1 MELDAILTHEHTD
14 FDAIASQLGAHKL
27 YPSYVPILPRR
38 VNKNV
43 QDFLALHR
51 DVLPFKRIDELPP
64 NTRFVN
70 VILVE
75 TQTLPSIKGVRRET
89 LRSVRVIDHHEK
101 RADFPPDWHFEGQL
115 TGACTTLLVQKIA
128 ERRIALTP
136 VEATLLLLGIYEDT
150 GALTYAGTTPLDLRA
165 AAWLLEQG
173 ANLDVVRNFL
183 DHPLTESQRR
193 LYRQLLQNIE
203 SFEINGYTVVIA
215 ATAFDEYVDEVS
227 TLSHFIRELHDP
239 AALFVVVKMG
249 DHVQIV
255 ARSTTD
261 DIHVG
266 RIMAQFGGGGHAR
279 AAAAFVDNQSL
290 EDVVERLRTLLPD
303 FVEPAYRVRDI
314 MSRGRIRTIHPNTTI
329 REAHEQMVR
338 WGHEGFPVVDAS
350 GLVVGVLTRRDVDR
364 ALHHHMGKQ
373 PVSAVMHKGPI
384 FVAPDESVER
394 VQRIMTE
401 YNVGQVPVLEN
412 GRIVGIVTRT
422 DLLKLWQRSEEQP
435 YSREEIARR
444 LEEAIPSAILQLVR
458 AIARE
463 ANQMGYSLYFV
474 GGFVR
479 DLLLGQPL
487 KDLDLVVEGD
497 AIRLAHRLAEKYGGR
512 VVAHKRFGTAKWIL
526 REGERPA
533 SSLIGDPT
541 LPPHLDLVTART
553 EFYEE
558 PTALPTVEESNI
570 KLDLHRRDF
579 TINTLAIALDES
591 RYGQLLDFYGGVR
604 DLREKRI
611 RVLHNLSLVE
621 DPTRILRAVR
631 FEQRLGF
638 EIEPRTLELIRDSL
652 ELLGRVSGDRLRHEL
667 ALILQ
672 EERAEQ
678 MLARLHALGALQAID
693 PALTFDDAAAE
704 RMRRLREA
712 GITDFWALLAAWL
725 WSLPWENV
733 ERIATRL
740 SLAGRDIR
748 KLQALWG
755 VKAQAAAL
763 AAAERASQA
772 VHVIEAHTTDE
783 RVLRVAW
790 HLLDEPR
797 VRERLHRYLHEWRH
811 VRPRISGSRLREMGL
826 PPGPHYAQLLAQVRN
841 ALLDG
846 EVQSEAEEA
855 ALLERLARAWQQE
868 HQQPPAS

>member
-1 MELDAILTHEHTD
+1 MELNAILTHEHTD
-14 FDAIASQLGAHKL
+14 FDAVASQLGAHKL

-75 TQTLPSIKGVRRET
+75 TQTLPSIKGLRPDTVR
-89 LRSVRVIDHHEK
+89 LVRVIDHHEK
-101 RADFPPDWHFEGQL
+101 REDLPPDWHFEGQL

-150 GALTYAGTTPLDLRA
+150 GSLTYAGTTSLDLRA

-173 ANLDVVRNFL
+173 ANLDVVRTFL

-203 SFEINGYTVVIA
+203 TVDINGYTIVIA
-215 ATAFDEYVDEVS
+215 ATEFDEYVDEVS

-266 RIMAQFGGGGHAR
+266 RIMEQFGGGGHAR
-279 AAAAFVDNQSL
+279 AAAAFVDNQAL
-290 EDVVERLRTLLPD
+290 DQVVQRLRALLPR
-303 FVEPAYRVRDI
+303 FVEPAHRVRDI
-314 MSRGRIRTIHPNTTI
+314 MSRGRIRTIHPDTTI

-338 WGHEGFPVVDAS
+338 WGHEGFPVVDEN
-350 GLVVGVLTRRDVDR
+350 GQVVGVLTRRDVDR

-373 PVSAVMHKGPI
+373 PVSAVMHKGAI
-384 FVAPDESVER
+384 FVTPDESVER
-394 VQRIMTE
+394 VQRVMTE

-422 DLLKLWQRSEEQP
+422 DLLKLWQSPQEQP

-444 LEEAIPSAILQLVR
+444 LEAAIPPAILRLVR

-463 ANQMGYSLYFV
+463 ANDMGYSLYFV

-479 DLLLGQPL
+479 DLLLEQPL

-497 AIRLAHRLAEKYGGR
+497 AVRLAHRLAEKYGGR

-526 REGERPA
+526 REGERPP
-533 SSLIGDPT
+533 SPLISDPT

-558 PTALPTVEESNI
+558 PTALPTVEQSNI

-638 EIEPRTLELIRDSL
+638 EIEPRTLELIRDSV
-652 ELLGRVSGDRLRHEL
+652 ELLARVSGDRLRHEL
-667 ALILQ
+667 ALIFQ
-672 EERAEQ
+672 EDRAEH
-678 MLARLHALGALQAID
+678 MLARLHALGALRAID
-693 PALTFDDAAAE
+693 PALTFDDDAAE

-712 GITDFWALLAAWL
+712 GLTAFWALLAAWL
-725 WSLPWENV
+725 WPLAWEEV
-733 ERIATRL
+733 ERIAQRL
-740 SLAGRDIR
+740 SVAGRDIR
-748 KLQALWG
+748 KLRALWG
-755 VKAQAAAL
+755 LKSQAARL
-763 AAAERASQA
+763 AAAERPSE
-772 VHVIEAHTTDE
+772 VVRLIEAQTTDE

-797 VRERLHRYLHEWRH
+797 ARDHLQRYLDEWRH
-811 VRPRISGSRLREMGL
+811 MRPSISGRRLRELGL
-826 PPGPHYAQLLAQVRN
+826 PPGPHYAEILAQVRN

-846 EVQSEAEEA
+846 EVQSAEEQA
-855 ALLERLARAWQQE
+855 ALLERLAREWLAT
-868 HQQPPAS
+868 HRA